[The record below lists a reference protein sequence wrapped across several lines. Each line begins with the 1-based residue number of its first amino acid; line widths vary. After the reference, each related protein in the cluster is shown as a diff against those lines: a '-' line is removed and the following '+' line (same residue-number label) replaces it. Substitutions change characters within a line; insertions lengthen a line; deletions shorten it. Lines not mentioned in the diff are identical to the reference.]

1 MCVFHKGIPALFAV
15 ILGLC
20 AINHAEAKVCFLPNG
35 DCGDDG
41 GFGSGGSDFSIDTSK
56 QCKNEGFELVNC
68 REVEVK
74 YGVCPYD
81 DRYAQGCKCRNDLV
95 ECSDVQDGVGES
107 CDGKYASCVCKP
119 GMTACNDAQQGIGI
133 SCDGKYK
140 ECICKPGLKNCSGL
154 YEGVGDA
161 CGGQYESCRC
171 RSDLKT
177 CGDGQ
182 TGIGEACNGKYESC
196 TCKDNLKTCG
206 EAEVGIGA
214 ECGGMY
220 EDCVCRADL
229 KTCPAGQA
237 GSGLSCGGKYLECG
251 CAENLV
257 SCGEAEVGV
266 GAECGGK
273 YEACRCKDGLT
284 ACSGNQ
290 IGIGTSCDG
299 KFEACKC
306 PDNWTECLYGAPENA
321 LTCSQN
327 GKTVY
332 STCSDKCGPE
342 YRNIECKKYEEE
354 EKCVNDASM
363 KICVPTCES
372 RLAADG
378 YKVNEDVSG
387 AVITKDTTF
396 STTNGKNFRS
406 VEDFRTKYPL
416 ECSKSKRPKPTLT
429 YQVVGSAGV
438 NLANAKFD
446 KINLNIQSGGKID
459 FSGTTITNGTL
470 TTSSDIFVGQGH
482 WTFTF
487 KNDSGKAS
495 FKAGK
500 IQVVHGADFKITNAS
515 MDIKGLFV
523 WNTSTVIIQD
533 TTFKADY
540 LETITSDTRVE
551 FAGNGTSVYV
561 KNTFIGG
568 IENFSSY
575 DGADVYRRGAMIRVR
590 DGAYWYM
597 SAGNVRMR
605 DGAQFCAG
613 FGGRIWFSGG
623 SFGSKYSDQYQ
634 GCRIYNKKDRT
645 LSYDNWDPSSYTSWN
660 KRGSC

>member
-1 MCVFHKGIPALFAV
+1 MRLFQKICFA
-15 ILGLC
+15 GLFSIC
-20 AINHAEAKVCFLPNG
+20 ICCTANAKVCFLPNG

-56 QCKNEGFELVNC
+56 QCKNEGFKLVNC
-68 REVEVK
+68 RDVEVK
-74 YGVCPYD
+74 YGICPYD
-81 DRYAQGCKCRNDLV
+81 DRYAQGCKCRDDLIS
-95 ECSDVQDGVGES
+95 CSNVQDGVGES
-107 CDGKYASCVCKP
+107 CDGKYINCTCKP
-119 GMTACNDAQQGIGI
+119 GMIACNGAQQGVGT
-133 SCDGKYK
+133 SCEGLYK
-140 ECICKPGLKNCSGL
+140 ECVCKSGLKSCSGL
-154 YEGVGDA
+154 YEGVGA
-161 CGGQYESCRC
+161 SCNGKFEACRC
-171 RSDLKT
+171 RNDLKT
-177 CGDGQ
+177 CGEGQ
-182 TGIGEACNGKYESC
+182 TGIGDSCDGKFEAC
-196 TCKDNLKTCG
+196 TCKENMKTCSD
-206 EAEVGIGA
+206 AEVGIGA
-214 ECGGMY
+214 ECNGKY
-220 EDCVCRADL
+220 EDCVCRDDL
-229 KTCPAGQA
+229 KTCPEGQV

-251 CAENLV
+251 CADNLV
-257 SCGEAEVGV
+257 SCGAMEVGV
-266 GAECGGK
+266 GTECGGK
-273 YEACRCKDGLT
+273 YESCKCKDGLT
-284 ACSGNQ
+284 TCSSNQ
-290 IGIGTSCDG
+290 IGIGDSCDG

-306 PDNWTECLYGAPENA
+306 PDNWTECPYGAPENA

-342 YRNIECKKYEEE
+342 YQNAECKKYEEE

-372 RLAADG
+372 RLVADG

-406 VEDFRTKYPL
+406 VEDFRKRYPV
-416 ECSKSKRPKPTLT
+416 ECSESKRPKPTLT
-429 YQVVGSAGV
+429 YQVVDSAGV
-438 NLANAKFD
+438 KLANAKFN
-446 KINLNIQSGGKID
+446 KINLKVQNSGKID
-459 FSGTTITNGTL
+459 FSGATINNGSL
-470 TTSSDIFVGQGH
+470 TTDSDIFVGQGH

-500 IQVVHGADFKITNAS
+500 IQVVHGADFNVTNAN
-515 MDIKGLFV
+515 MNIKGLFV

-561 KNTFIGG
+561 KNTLIGG
-568 IENFSSY
+568 LENIF
-575 DGADVYRRGAMIRVR
+575 DAATYRRGAMIRVR

-613 FGGRIWFSGG
+613 FGGRIWFKGG
-623 SFGSKYSDQYQ
+623 SFGGKYSDQYQ
-634 GCRIYNKKDRT
+634 GCRIYNNKDRT
-645 LSYDNWDPSSYTSWN
+645 LSYDNWDPSKYTSWN

>member
-20 AINHAEAKVCFLPNG
+20 AIDHAEAKVCFLPNG

-177 CGDGQ
+177 CGDGE
-182 TGIGEACNGKYESC
+182 TGIGGACEGKYESC

-220 EDCVCRADL
+220 EDCVCRDDL

-306 PDNWTECLYGAPENA
+306 PDNWTECPYGAPENA

-387 AVITKDTTF
+387 AVITKNTTF

-406 VEDFRTKYPL
+406 VEDFRTKYPV

-515 MDIKGLFV
+515 MDIKGLFA